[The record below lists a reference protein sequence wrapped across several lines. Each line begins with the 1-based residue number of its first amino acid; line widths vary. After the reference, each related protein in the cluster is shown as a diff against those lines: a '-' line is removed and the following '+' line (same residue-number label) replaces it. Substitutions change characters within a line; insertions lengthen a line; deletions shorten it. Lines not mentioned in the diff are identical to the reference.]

1 MKILNILLIISIFF
15 FSGCSKYEMYDW
27 AIKSKRNSANLELK
41 DLKINDGKL
50 VYLESKKINSN
61 SNETLILIHGF
72 GTDTDSWL
80 DLSSELSL
88 NYHLIIPELPGH
100 GDSFKIDS
108 KKYTISN
115 QTKWLNEFVEKKKIG
130 KFTLIG
136 NSMGG
141 AISINYS
148 YLYPEK
154 LNNLILIT
162 SASNSCISLENEY
175 SKLLSK
181 GVNPLVVNNLE
192 DFEKLLDFVMHE
204 SIYIPSPILEVL
216 SEKKMERRK
225 LDEKIFSDIISSL
238 TQKEDVSNKIT
249 TNTLIIWGE
258 YDRVIDLQCANIL
271 EKNIKNSKKFV
282 FKNVGHLPQMEVP
295 KELSEV
301 ISSFL

>member
-1 MKILNILLIISIFF
+1 
-15 FSGCSKYEMYDW
+15 MYDW

-72 GTDTDSWL
+72 GADTDNWL
-80 DLSSELSL
+80 DLSSELSN
-88 NYHLIIPELPGH
+88 NYHLIIPVMPGH

-162 SASNSCISLENEY
+162 SASNSCISVESEY

-181 GVNPLVVNNLE
+181 GVNPLVANNLE
-192 DFEKLLDFVMHE
+192 DFEKLLDFVMYE
-204 SIYIPSPILEVL
+204 RSYIPSPILEVL
-216 SEKKMERRK
+216 SEKKMERRI
-225 LDEKIFSDIISSL
+225 LDEKIFNDMIFSM
-238 TQKEDVSNKIT
+238 TKKEAVLNKIT

-271 EKNIKNSKKFV
+271 ENKIKNSKKFV
-282 FKNVGHLPQMEVP
+282 FKNVGHVPQMEVP
-295 KELSEV
+295 EELSEV